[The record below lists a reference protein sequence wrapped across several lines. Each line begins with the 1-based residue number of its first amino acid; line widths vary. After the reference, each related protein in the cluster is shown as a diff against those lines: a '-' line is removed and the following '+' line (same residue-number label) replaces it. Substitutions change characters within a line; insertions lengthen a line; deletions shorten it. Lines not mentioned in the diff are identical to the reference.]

1 LKTHVNKTVCC
12 KIPVIADVDVIICG
26 GGPAG
31 CAAAIASARSGA
43 RTLLLEKNGYLGGAT
58 VAQLVAVV
66 LSTNGVDFQ
75 GIWHEYAA
83 RLAQHDGFTGL
94 KTAPNPYYPGFSWQR
109 GSVDP
114 EQVKRVWHELVSES
128 GVEVLHYCTVIDLFE
143 ENRRVYGVE
152 IFCRGLH
159 RAILGKCIVDATGNG
174 DVAALAGCQ
183 WQRGSEPDCY
193 TQEVSM
199 MCRTVGSPEAHNL
212 GNRLEVLSRKNRKQV
227 DTLDI
232 KDLSAATVSMRTEIW
247 REQSHEKLIATA
259 DELGVRT
266 SRIVL
271 GRETVTNKA
280 AWNLEKCPHSVAR
293 CSWELDVHPTGS
305 GPVDPHLY
313 HGKSA
318 IYAER
323 LQRLASGDW
332 FDIPYGALVSRDI
345 DNLLLAG
352 RIVSAELFAHGAL
365 RIQQTCMA
373 TGEAAGVVAAVNALN
388 GSVPAEADPAP
399 AIQMLER
406 LRARV

>member
-1 LKTHVNKTVCC
+1 V
-12 KIPVIADVDVIICG
+12 ADVDVIICG

-66 LSTNGVDFQ
+66 LSTNGIDFQ
-75 GIWHEYAA
+75 GVWHEYAA
-83 RLAQHDGFTGL
+83 RLAQYDGFTGL
-94 KTAPNPYYPGFSWQR
+94 KKAPNPYYPEFSWQR

-128 GVEVLHYCTVIDLFE
+128 GVEILHNCTVIDLFQ
-143 ENRRVYGVE
+143 ENRRISGVE

-159 RAILGKCIVDATGNG
+159 RAILGKCVVDATGNG

-183 WQRGSEPDCY
+183 WLRGSEPDCY

-199 MCRTVGSPEAHNL
+199 MYRSVGSPEAHNL
-212 GNRLEVLSRKNRKQV
+212 GNRHEVLARKNRKQV
-227 DTLDI
+227 DTLDV
-232 KDLSAATVSMRTEIW
+232 KALSAATVSMRTEIW
-247 REQSHEKLIATA
+247 EASSPGKLIATA

-271 GRETVTNKA
+271 GRETVTNDA
-280 AWNLEKCPHSVAR
+280 AWNLVKHSHAVAR

-323 LQRLASGDW
+323 LQRLAAGEW

-373 TGEAAGVVAAVNALN
+373 TGEAAGVMAAV
-388 GSVPAEADPAP
+388 SVRDEVTPAEAEPAL
-399 AIQMLER
+399 AIKKLEQ
-406 LRARV
+406 LRARGWAQ